1 MNFILITCLPT
12 HLFSHDFLR
21 RLYYSPDR
29 NRDFFILDWQAA
41 IDNSSGLFPPQ
52 EYKHME
58 ALKRNYPELFH
69 NIVKSGDFLKEHAR
83 FLVLEHLNKRKR
95 FTLQPKWENIY
106 CPRWLEMKIF
116 SNRNYK
122 WKVIG
127 QVERRNLLL
136 VDNQ

>member
-1 MNFILITCLPT
+1 
-12 HLFSHDFLR
+12 
-21 RLYYSPDR
+21 
-29 NRDFFILDWQAA
+29 
-41 IDNSSGLFPPQ
+41 
-52 EYKHME
+52 ME

-69 NIVKSGDFLKEHAR
+69 NIVKSGDFLKEQAR